1 MFFRRSSF
9 IWGRFFKEGLLPILI
24 VVKGQVSSRK
34 KVRNYIRRIF
44 E

>member
-24 VVKGQVSSRK
+24 VVKGQ
-34 KVRNYIRRIF
+34 
-44 E
+44 